1 MPHTVLHSL
10 AWLVSVSRRR
20 EVFGQSLQTQ
30 NHLLSFSLWQWQSS
44 PWCGLQWKQAMSCRE
59 AIRGCGNGTV
69 KYQADKGLF
78 WSRFVREAMTNY
90 RRLFKC
96 AALERQ
102 GPDKTVGKTTEKQD
116 WSYQDNHLRKQK
128 GIFCQM
134 LNTNLEFS
142 FSHKH
147 LLVHQKKKKKNTL
160 WLGLQTPAIEG
171 LPPVPPP
178 QDLSDKH
185 LPMQRQNVSFLW

>member
-1 MPHTVLHSL
+1 
-10 AWLVSVSRRR
+10 
-20 EVFGQSLQTQ
+20 
-30 NHLLSFSLWQWQSS
+30 
-44 PWCGLQWKQAMSCRE
+44 
-59 AIRGCGNGTV
+59 
-69 KYQADKGLF
+69 
-78 WSRFVREAMTNY
+78 
-90 RRLFKC
+90 
-96 AALERQ
+96 
-102 GPDKTVGKTTEKQD
+102 
-116 WSYQDNHLRKQK
+116 
-128 GIFCQM
+128 M